1 MAVIRIDSMPQ
12 QIILDG
18 SSVLGVRAS
27 VTSGAVTNGYFRVK
41 MAVEGTTWTC
51 PDTFSPNGSIAFV
64 PDTELIYA
72 IQGRKNA
79 AGRVVVEYM
88 SGSNVIASAEKSID
102 CVIAESIAAPAL
114 GAGWVT
120 IAPANGSTA
129 YPADVYVMNSRLT
142 AVFDLSKIEFKYGA
156 GAVDIASG
164 RWYLNVAGNEAV
176 TDGMINRGDS
186 LTVTIPRSGPVKV
199 VCTVTDTRGF
209 TASETFTIEAYEYTK
224 PNLSAITIFRA
235 DASGNADE
243 NGAFMYVSAVADYAD
258 LGGKNAILDFMA
270 GFSVNGSATVVYT
283 DMESGV
289 PVMLGAGSVVPTRS
303 YRVTITL
310 SDICGSTT
318 VYETVIATASAAF
331 NIMPGGKGAAFSRLA
346 EREKAIDLA
355 DWDLVTGGDIEAGGA
370 TFTKDIH
377 APNLKFFSALDA
389 YPVGSIYLAVDN
401 VSPAVKFGGTWAKI
415 EDCFLMAAGTKY
427 QAGSTGGEADHTLTI
442 EEMPAHSHYAGNNAE
457 GSEEAAAARFNTAP
471 GLASSN
477 IARKEVG
484 EDSSSSIWV
493 LAQTNGYGQLTQT
506 LKTADTGGGQAF
518 SILPPYMAVH
528 VWYRTA

>member
-18 SSVLGVRAS
+18 ESVLGIRAS
-27 VTSGAVTNGYFRVK
+27 VTSGAVTNGFFRVR
-41 MAVEGTTWTC
+41 MVVESMPWTC
-51 PDTFSPNGSIAFV
+51 PDTFSPSGSIAFI
-64 PDTELIYA
+64 PDPELINA
-72 IQGRKNA
+72 IQGRRIG

-88 SGSNVIASAEKSID
+88 SGSNVVGGAEKYID
-102 CVIAESIAAPAL
+102 CVVAESIAAPAL

-142 AVFDLSKIEFKYGA
+142 AVFDLSRIEFKYGA
-156 GAVDIASG
+156 EAVDIASG
-164 RWYLNVAGNEAV
+164 RWYMNVAGNEAI

-186 LTVTIPRSGPVKV
+186 LSVTIPRSGQIKV
-199 VCTVTDTRGF
+199 TCTVTDTRGF
-209 TASETFTIEAYEYTK
+209 TASETFTIDAYEYTR
-224 PNLSAITIFRA
+224 PNLSRVSIFRA

-243 NGAFMYVSAVADYAD
+243 NGAFMHVSAVADYAD

-270 GFSVNGSATVVYT
+270 GFSANGNATVVYT

-318 VYETVIATASAAF
+318 TYETVIATASAAF

-346 EREKAIDLA
+346 EREKALDLA
-355 DWDLVTGGDIEAGGA
+355 DWDLMTEGDVKAGGA

-377 APNLKFFSALDA
+377 APNLNKMTALDA
-389 YPVGSIYLAVDN
+389 YPVGSIYLAVDAI
-401 VSPAVKFGGTWAKI
+401 SPADKFGGEWAKI
-415 EDCFLMAAGTKY
+415 EDCFLMAAGAKY
-427 QAGSTGGEADHTLTI
+427 PLGSTGGAAEHTLTI
-442 EEMPAHSHYAGNNAE
+442 EEMPSHSHGFKTTTKELASGTVF
-457 GSEEAAAARFNTAP
+457 SRFNNDGTEISDII
-471 GLASSN
+471 GS
-477 IARKEVG
+477 
-484 EDSSSSIWV
+484 
-493 LAQTNGYGQLTQT
+493 
-506 LKTADTGGGQAF
+506 TGGGQPF